1 MCGPVRVRGNGHW
14 YAVLDIH
21 DPVTGARR
29 RKWIS
34 LPDCKGRR
42 QAQVR
47 CAELIAELQSGT
59 SIDPSKIT
67 VSEFLDRF

>member
-1 MCGPVRVRGNGHW
+1 MRGHVRVRGNGHW